1 MDITHTYAYYL
12 IVIIC
17 VIVGYT
23 KSYGQTI
30 IPPYD
35 YRVYKINPKYLETNK
50 NIYSKNLLLVLF
62 TIGTRGNTQ
71 TFSLKKQ
78 DNPYAPMYLPV
89 YTPMIWYGTNEIFY
103 IDNSAFFGIEFDNSF
118 NHKIF
123 MVRIGDSSEKIIT
136 ILVNLFH

>member
-30 IPPYD
+30 ILPYD

-118 NHKIF
+118 NHKNF

>member
-17 VIVGYT
+17 VIAGYT
-23 KSYGQTI
+23 KSYGQAT

-71 TFSLKKQ
+71 TFSLKKR
-78 DNPYAPMYLPV
+78 DIPYTPMYLPGSD
-89 YTPMIWYGTNEIFY
+89 PIMWCGGDKMFY

-118 NHKIF
+118 NHKNY
-123 MVRIGDSSEKIIT
+123 MVRVGDSSEKIIT

>member
-17 VIVGYT
+17 VIAGYT
-23 KSYGQTI
+23 KSYGQAI

-50 NIYSKNLLLVLF
+50 NIYSKNLLLILF

-71 TFSLKKQ
+71 IFSLKKQ
-78 DNPYAPMYLPV
+78 HIPYAPMYLPGND
-89 YTPMIWYGTNEIFY
+89 PIIWGGGDKMFY
-103 IDNSAFFGIEFDNSF
+103 IDNSSFFGIEFDNSF
-118 NHKIF
+118 NHKNY

>member
-118 NHKIF
+118 NHKNF